1 VEEISWLSAWATG
14 GLRPDLV
21 VLLDIDPA
29 AGLARIADRLAD
41 RLEGESVD
49 FHERV
54 RYAFLDLAGAEPRRY
69 LVIDATAAVNE
80 IAAAVIERVRAMLP
94 ATPSGPIDP
103 GRTDAVPTDA
113 VPTGTGPFDAASID
127 SARLSTGSA
136 NAVPSGGVPSGGAR
150 AGGTD
155 NSGAGNS
162 GAGNSGART
171 EDSAPSPVGH
181 VEITLGWPRSTPIG
195 VGRWPR

>member
-1 VEEISWLSAWATG
+1 VLQGQHLTAHDARHRQPEE
-14 GLRPDLV
+14 
-21 VLLDIDPA
+21 
-29 AGLARIADRLAD
+29 
-41 RLEGESVD
+41 LEGESVD

-181 VEITLGWPRSTPIG
+181 VEITLR
-195 VGRWPR
+195 